1 MKILFVLPL
10 SEKYTGAPAA
20 PLGALSLCT
29 YLNRHGHDS
38 RIFDRRL
45 QSDFEAYIDEFK
57 PEIIGI
63 SFMSALHFSDAKQIS
78 ETARRHGI
86 TSVAGGPIVST
97 MPEQML
103 KNGIGDIVSISEGEL
118 SWLDLTEYYGGKR
131 KLEEVRSI
139 AYLEDGKLVK
149 TPRAPFIDLA
159 ELGDLDWS
167 LIRVR
172 DYFET
177 YYGCKNG
184 LHLFA
189 SKGCH
194 GACTFCFN
202 PYFHAC
208 KRRVRPMDDV
218 IREIVYLHDTY
229 DMQSIYFSDEYLG
242 GDKEWMYEFCRRIKE
257 LDLNIRWGG
266 QTRADLYERADYD
279 MMYDAGCR
287 WLLFGLETGSPK
299 MQKIINKKLDL
310 EFASMSVGAARAAG
324 INTIPSFIIA
334 LPGETADMM
343 RETIDFARRLRTDQH
358 LFNYYVPL
366 AGSAMY
372 NNLPDHDEL
381 WAQSFDLQK
390 VIDDMLMFQQVF
402 KVRKNYSE
410 IPDRDLKVVRAYFL
424 WHSFWATDNTSESV
438 KHSFA
443 LKTATDAIK
452 NLFGQGVG
460 HFFVQAVMAFAQI
473 WFIFYNRY
481 FFPGVRKKYG
491 LDGNFELPVE

>member
-10 SEKYTGAPAA
+10 SEKYTGTIAS

-29 YLNRHGHDS
+29 YLNRHGHQA
-38 RIFDRRL
+38 RIFDRRF
-45 QSDFEAYIDEFK
+45 QSNLEAYIREFE
-57 PEIIGI
+57 PEAIGI
-63 SFMSALHFSDAKQIS
+63 SFMSALDFTDAKKIADI
-78 ETARRHGI
+78 ARKHGVTPI
-86 TSVAGGPIVST
+86 AGGPIVST

-103 KNGIGDIVSISEGEL
+103 RNGIGDIVSISEGEL
-118 SWLDLTEYYGGKR
+118 SWLDLTEYFEGKR
-131 KLEEVRSI
+131 KLENVRSI
-139 AYLEDGKLVK
+139 AYLEDGKLFR

-159 ELGDLDWS
+159 ELSDLDWS
-167 LIRVR
+167 LIQVQN
-172 DYFET
+172 YFET

-299 MQKIINKKLDL
+299 MQKIINKKLNLD
-310 EFASMSVGAARAAG
+310 FASMSVGAARAAG

-334 LPGETADMM
+334 LPGETPDMM

-381 WAQSFDLQK
+381 LAQSFDLQK
-390 VIDDMLMFQQVF
+390 VINDMLMFQQVF

-424 WHSFWATDNTSESV
+424 WHSFWATDNTSENV

-443 LKTATDAIK
+443 VKTATDAIK

-473 WFIFYNRY
+473 WFVFYNRY

-491 LDGNFELPVE
+491 LDGNFELPAE